1 MFGADTRLVGWNRN
15 FQTILDLPNELVAQ
29 HPTYMDYVRILAEC
43 GEFGTDDIEG
53 ELNRRLQD
61 TDLEL
66 PLERTRPDAASLRCA
81 GMRCRG
87 LCRRVLERIEAA
99 LSGRSA
105 APQSVPASIR
115 LRALPKS
122 PQPKIA
128 ELTGLPFVTAPNKF
142 TVQGAHDALVQLS
155 GTLRTLA
162 ASLYKIANIRLMS
175 CGPRAGFCRAADP
188 GE

>member
-15 FQTILDLPNELVAQ
+15 FQTILDLPSELVAQ

-122 PQPKIA
+122 PQPK
-128 ELTGLPFVTAPNKF
+128 NR
-142 TVQGAHDALVQLS
+142 GAHRP
-155 GTLRTLA
+155 T
-162 ASLYKIANIRLMS
+162 IRDRAEQIHGAG
-175 CGPRAGFCRAADP
+175 GPRCAGAIVRHATYACGVTLQDRQHPSDVLRAAGRLLP
-188 GE
+188 SC